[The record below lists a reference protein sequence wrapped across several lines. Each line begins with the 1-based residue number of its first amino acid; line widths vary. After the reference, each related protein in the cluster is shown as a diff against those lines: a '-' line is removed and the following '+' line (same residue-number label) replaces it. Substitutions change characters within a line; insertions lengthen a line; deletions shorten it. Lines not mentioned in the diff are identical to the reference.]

1 MSSWKPIPGSGHSTG
16 DWNRTNE
23 LLVQSEVQ
31 RPTTATP
38 AFSNQIIKALRP
50 GIEPD
55 LRASK
60 AHVATTRRR
69 EFSQSKECPA
79 GVEPTY
85 LSWKPSTFAARP
97 RTRLMRKFEGRGVKR
112 SELFHTSRF
121 TLQTSRSSGGRTRT
135 FTRLLNREPPY
146 HWATPDCC
154 LIKSGWLDLNQRSR
168 VSGTRGVPDFPT
180 S

>member
-1 MSSWKPIPGSGHSTG
+1 MDSSFRARCS
-16 DWNRTNE
+16 DQQ
-23 LLVQSEVQ
+23 LLL
-31 RPTTATP
+31 RR
-38 AFSNQIIKALRP
+38 FSFQKALRP

-60 AHVATTRRR
+60 ARVATTRRR
-69 EFSQSKECPA
+69 EFCHLKERPA
-79 GVEPTY
+79 GVEPAC

-97 RTRLMRKFEGRGVKR
+97 RTRWMRKFEGRGVKR

-154 LIKSGWLDLNQRSR
+154 CIKSGWLDLNQRSR
-168 VSGTRGVPDFPT
+168 APEARGLPNFPT
-180 S
+180 P

>member
-1 MSSWKPIPGSGHSTG
+1 MNSSFRARCSDQQP
-16 DWNRTNE
+16 
-23 LLVQSEVQ
+23 
-31 RPTTATP
+31 P
-38 AFSNQIIKALRP
+38 AFLIKSSIARCP

-69 EFSQSKECPA
+69 EFCHLKECPA
-79 GVEPTY
+79 GVEPAC
-85 LSWKPSTFAARP
+85 LSWKPRTFAARP
-97 RTRLMRKFEGRGVKR
+97 RTRWMRKFEGRSVKR

-146 HWATPDCC
+146 HWATPESRP
-154 LIKSGWLDLNQRSR
+154 LKSGWLDLNQRSR